1 MSAEDAAPGPR
12 LAASGPAG
20 ERTGRVV
27 SVGDGFVHVVSKA
40 GPVRASLGSDLL
52 ARMAQDASAAPRPG
66 DRVLL
71 RTWCDG
77 PVTVERI
84 LARVP

>member
-1 MSAEDAAPGPR
+1 MSAEDAASAPR
-12 LAASGPAG
+12 LAACGPAG

-27 SVGDGFVHVVSKA
+27 SVGAGVVHVVCAS
-40 GPVRASLGSDLL
+40 GRLRASLGADLL
-52 ARMAQDASAAPRPG
+52 ARMAQDADAAPRPG

-71 RTWCDG
+71 RTWSDG